1 MLSLMKYPIWPA
13 AVAFTILVLG
23 GALTTIHSGLAIIVR
38 ENSWYLM
45 LWVVVIVFNGYLV
58 DLAYEFRCK
67 IEDLSHLTSSE
78 KQIDKEK
85 YFTQSKAMGIFSLVV
100 GTVVLLLRIF
110 NVL

>member
-1 MLSLMKYPIWPA
+1 MLSLMKHSIWPA
-13 AVAFTILVLG
+13 AIAFTIPVLG
-23 GALTTIHSGLAIIVR
+23 GALTTIHSDLAIIVR

-45 LWVVVIVFNGYLV
+45 LWFVVIVFNGYLV
-58 DLAYEFRCK
+58 GLAYEFRCK
-67 IEDLSHLTSSE
+67 IEDLSHLTPSE

-85 YFTQSKAMGIFSLVV
+85 YFTKSKSTGILSLVV